1 MLHPTFP
8 NLELLAYIAEQTLN
22 TKFSDKVK
30 KFKEINRYFYP
41 AFQSIVF
48 PQTWSNTATA
58 FDVTASGTPTIAGQA
73 LTTAYTVVM
82 HEPVMDLYMV
92 FVDNRLCYAVDEP
105 NEKFLSDLSQHNLLC
120 LSKALKE
127 Y

>member
-30 KFKEINRYFYP
+30 KFKETNRYFYP

-58 FDVTASGTPTIAGQA
+58 FDVTASGAPTIAGQA

-105 NEKFLSDLSQHNLLC
+105 NEKFLSDLNQHNLLC